1 LSTTREKAFS
11 TNHFITLF
19 IGKLEE
25 EEYINKGTNYKE

>member
-1 LSTTREKAFS
+1 LSTTKEKAFP
-11 TNHFITLF
+11 TNHSITLF